1 MRYNRSPRR
10 GVVAVLVALS
20 LIMLVGFAAVA
31 VDGGLLLHREREVQ
45 SVADAAALAAADD
58 LFLNYRLNQGV
69 DKTGTAA
76 KAAVRVAADNGFDKS
91 NSTVTVN
98 IPPLTGLFV
107 GQPGYAEVIIT
118 YNQPRGFSGI
128 FGTESIP
135 VAARAVAYGS
145 WTPAKI
151 GILVLDPH
159 SSGSFYDNGGGTV
172 NVSGVPIIVD
182 SDSPTAM
189 VAVGGATVTASE
201 FDVTGVPG
209 QSGSGVFT
217 GTLYNGVPPTP
228 DPLRYLPEPDPSTM
242 TQQVTKNSGLHV
254 SGGNKTIQ
262 PGVYSGGIS
271 VTGNGSLNMQP
282 GIYYMD
288 GGGFSFSG
296 QGNLDAQG
304 VMIVNNP
311 STNSDVISISGSPG
325 ASIVLTPM
333 TTGPYQ
339 GISLW
344 QTRTSTNTISV
355 SGNGSST
362 ISGTFYAQHGLLQVS
377 GNGGSDVLG
386 AQYISYDLKIS
397 GNGGYKLNWNADQVA
412 RLRKLYLVE

>member
-1 MRYNRSPRR
+1 
-10 GVVAVLVALS
+10 VAVLVAIG
-20 LIMLVGFAAVA
+20 LITLVGFTAVA

-45 SVADAAALAAADD
+45 SVADAAALAAADN
-58 LFLNYRLNQGV
+58 LFVNYRLNQGV
-69 DKTGTAA
+69 DVNNKAS
-76 KAAVRVAADNGFDKS
+76 KAATQVAADNGFDTS

-98 IPPLTGLFV
+98 IPPKTGLFV

-118 YNQPRGFSGI
+118 FNQPRGFSAI
-128 FGTESIP
+128 FGSGTIP
-135 VAARAVAYGS
+135 VAARAVAVGG
-145 WTPAKI
+145 WVPAKV
-151 GILVLDPH
+151 GILLLDPS

-172 NVSGVPIIVD
+172 TVAGVPIIVD
-182 SDSPTAM
+182 SNSPTAM
-189 VAVGGATVTASE
+189 VAVGGATVVAGE

-228 DPLRYLPEPDPSTM
+228 DPLRYIPEPDPASM
-242 TQQVTKNSGLHV
+242 TQQSTKNNGLHI

-262 PGVYSGGIS
+262 PGVYSGGIQ
-271 VTGNGSLNMQP
+271 VTGNGSLTMQP

-288 GGGFSFSG
+288 GGGFNFSG
-296 QGNLDAQG
+296 QGNLDAEG

-311 STNSDVISISGSPG
+311 SQNSDTISISGSPG

-333 TTGPYQ
+333 TTGPYE

-344 QTRTSTNTISV
+344 QTRTSSNTISI

-362 ISGTFYAQHGLLQVS
+362 ISGTFYAQHGTLSIS

-386 AQYISYDLKIS
+386 AQYISYDLKVS
-397 GNGGYKLNWNADQVA
+397 GNAGYNLNWNANQVA

>member
-1 MRYNRSPRR
+1 MRFNNRTRRR
-10 GVVAVLVALS
+10 GTVAVLVALS
-20 LIMLVGFAAVA
+20 LIMLVGFTAVA

-58 LFLNYRLNQGV
+58 LYYNYRLNQGV
-69 DKTGTAA
+69 DVTGSAG
-76 KAAVRVAADNGFDKS
+76 KAALQVAADNGFDS
-91 NSTVTVN
+91 SIVTVN
-98 IPPLTGLFV
+98 IPPKSGLFV
-107 GQPGYAEVIIT
+107 KQAGYAEVIIT

-128 FGTESIP
+128 FGTGGIP
-135 VAARAVAYGS
+135 VAARAVAYGA
-145 WTPAKI
+145 WTPARI
-151 GILVLDPH
+151 GILLLDPS
-159 SSGSFYDNGGGTV
+159 SSGAFYDNGGGTV
-172 NVSGVPIIVD
+172 NVAGVPIIVD
-182 SDSPTAM
+182 SNSPTAM

-209 QSGSGVFT
+209 QSGSGSFS

-228 DPLRYLPEPDPSTM
+228 DPLAYLPEPNPATM
-242 TQQVTKNSGLHV
+242 TVQATKNSGLHI

-262 PGVYSGGIS
+262 PGYYSGGIS
-271 VTGNGSLNMQP
+271 VTGNGSLTMQP

-296 QGNLDAQG
+296 QGNLNAQG

-311 STNSDVISISGSPG
+311 QQSSDTISISGSPG

-362 ISGTFYAQHGLLQVS
+362 ISGTFYAQHGTLNVT

-397 GNGGYKLNWNADQVA
+397 GNAGYNLNWNAAQVA